1 MSMKK
6 FYPKVVLLLLLL
18 NVFSNICSQAREDNF
33 EDDPKGRRFVDRLYT
48 GGNIGANFGTLSYF
62 VDVSPILGY
71 RVTRDFSVGIGA
83 KYMYLGLTGVPNSGT
98 SIYGGSVF
106 SRYLFLKNFLAH
118 AELETVNLP
127 VQNQFSGEIN
137 REWVPI
143 GLVGGGYRQS
153 IGGFSYIQLM
163 LLYDVIGDPRNP
175 YLSPFGPQSRLY
187 FRGGITIGL

>member
-1 MSMKK
+1 MKK
-6 FYPKVVLLLLLL
+6 YLLKSIILLSLFCIS
-18 NVFSNICSQAREDNF
+18 FSSFSQAREDDF
-33 EDDPKGRRFVDRLYT
+33 DDNLKGRRFLDRLYT

-71 RVTRDFSVGIGA
+71 RVTKDFSVGIGA

-98 SIYGGSVF
+98 SIYGGSIF

-118 AELETVNLP
+118 AELETINLP
-127 VQNQFSGEIN
+127 VQNQFSGEIK

-153 IGGFSYIQLM
+153 IGGVSYIQLM

-175 YLSPFGPQSRLY
+175 YASPFGPQSRLY